1 MIVLSDYDDRF
12 TDKYTNQFDDLL
24 SFLPDD
30 FRRKSIFDYYQ
41 VAENQVY
48 LKHIIQALKILEYAG
63 THKQYAWNVIKTTR
77 AGYSTNSVL
86 SALMMD
92 KTILIVEPT
101 NKILYETVGQIMNL
115 YIKITGDDSKRVR
128 QIPSNRDGC
137 SIVVEKMEK
146 NPNFDVLP
154 MINAGRCGD
163 CKGIGSFESGIFLPK
178 ATPDTCT
185 VKTMMKEKKILK
197 DDYRPDVIAITYDKL
212 LTLGMGQRGE
222 FFNDMISN
230 VDVVIFDELGHYLS
244 KTTNGVT
251 IKETRSTEDSSTS
264 KKIYEKI
271 KLLKLYMEK
280 IEDDATRYLINDLI
294 ENYIEPWIEKTVEL
308 AFNMNE
314 YPRFLK
320 NSLSEE
326 FVAVRYE
333 KGGKTTYKSMLKHEA
348 VKEKF
353 GEFYECFED
362 LIDEENSDLVI
373 LLTQLIE
380 VMSFS
385 KYVVKKTSSIDFD
398 GMYDVHIEELQIV
411 ETTDELLDA
420 LEARFNE
427 RQITIL
433 TDATMPAYSFDVIK
447 KKKIIDVFF
456 GDPAKTNSQLLIAQ
470 DAHNKQMFSVW
481 KWFRDDEYREEIIH
495 KIRYVADMVGWNNI
509 VVWSPNKKIHE
520 DLVREFNKLNYR
532 VCDHQNENPMAIQF
546 TYYNSIMSRGVECNR
561 RVQIMLG
568 KASKPKGSFKHI
580 AYMQRVN
587 WNVFDDRELKK
598 LADDEE
604 ITIEEFKKLVN
615 EWNIKE
621 KNPYTGEYNYRH
633 NDVPEHLAEYFSLYS
648 DAIQKEKTHQDCWQA
663 GSRAKDAWAN
673 DRSILLCIGW
683 RDRDIFEMIKWGGV
697 RNIKYK
703 IYAGEVIKTIE
714 GQQTMITPPRVIKLR
729 WWEDDMIEDIIF
741 WLNDAELTPKTVGFD
756 IDLQAGI
763 LNMLM
768 YEKEI
773 TSDKIWTSM
782 NYNLQVGH
790 GDEDWRNGYF
800 LGSINAFR
808 KFNDFGIHTVCEEL
822 MDGAFRFTLS
832 NTPKPEMKEEINVSE
847 LEHILRTLKTAFII
861 KKDKITIRE
870 LANFNKNIKKEDIV
884 KSVSQINEFNLFNN
898 SSWRLEFNESRKEF
912 FIRKE
917 HTQSI
922 ENALLRNIHVKYGAD
937 FAKHIIMKEVLR
949 WYSDDNTLTIM
960 PFDIHEQH
968 RDSLS
973 EKMICKKMLEMDSNN
988 DFNEFGVFCTIDK
1001 DKKKKDIKLLRNVAN
1016 I

>member
-1 MIVLSDYDDRF
+1 MSNYDDRF
-12 TDKYTNQFDDLL
+12 TNEYTEQFDELVAL
-24 SFLPDD
+24 LPDD
-30 FRRKSIFDYYQ
+30 SRRKSIFRYYEMP
-41 VAENQVY
+41 ENQVY
-48 LKHIIQALKILEYAG
+48 LKHIIQALKILDYAK

-77 AGYSTNSVL
+77 AGYTTNSVL
-86 SALMMD
+86 SALMMN
-92 KTILIVEPT
+92 KTVLIVEPT
-101 NKILYETVGQIMNL
+101 NKILYETIGQIMNL
-115 YIKITGDDSKRVR
+115 YIKITGDDTKKVR

-137 SIVVEKMEK
+137 SIVVDKMEN

-154 MINAGRCGD
+154 MITAGRCAN
-163 CKGIGSFESGIFLPK
+163 CKGIETFPNEVFLPK
-178 ATPDTCT
+178 ATPTICT
-185 VKTMMKEKKILK
+185 VKTMMNEKRILK
-197 DDYRPDVIAITYDKL
+197 KDYKPDIIAITYDKL

-222 FFNDMISN
+222 FFNDLISN
-230 VDVVIFDELGHYLS
+230 VEVVIFDELGHYLS

-271 KLLKLYMEK
+271 NLLKLYTEK
-280 IEDDATRYLINDLI
+280 IEDVTARSMITDLI
-294 ENYIEPWIEKTVEL
+294 ENYIEPWSEKTVKKALE
-308 AFNMNE
+308 MKE

-320 NSLSEE
+320 NNLSEE
-326 FVAVRYE
+326 LVAVKYE
-333 KGGKTTYKSMLKHEA
+333 KDGKSTYKSILKHEA

-362 LIDEENSDLVI
+362 LINEENSDLVI

-385 KYVVKKTSSIDFD
+385 KYVVKKTSSLNFE
-398 GMYDVHIEELQIV
+398 GMYDVHVEELQIV

-420 LEARFNE
+420 LENRFNKK
-427 RQITIL
+427 QVTIL

-447 KKKIIDVFF
+447 KKKIIDVYF

-470 DAHNKQMFSVW
+470 DAQNKQMFSVW
-481 KWFRDDEYREEIIH
+481 KWFRDDEYREEVIH
-495 KIRYVADMVGWNNI
+495 KIRYVADMVGWDKV

-520 DLVREFNKLNYR
+520 DLMTEFKNLNYR
-532 VCDHQNENPMAIQF
+532 ICDHENENPMAIQF
-546 TYYNSIMSRGVECNR
+546 TYYNSIMARGVECNR

-598 LADDEE
+598 LADEKGF
-604 ITIEEFKKLVN
+604 TVEEFKNSVR

-621 KNPYTGEYNYRH
+621 KSPFSDEYVYRH
-633 NDVPEHLAEYFSLYS
+633 NDVPEQLLEYFSLYS

-683 RDRDIFEMIKWGGV
+683 RDRDIWEMIKWGGV

-714 GQQTMITPPRVIKLR
+714 GQQSMITPPRVIKLR
-729 WWEDDMIEDIIF
+729 WWEDEIIEDIIF
-741 WLNDAELTPKTVGFD
+741 WLNDAELIPKTVGFD

-763 LNMLM
+763 MNMLM
-768 YEKEI
+768 YEEEV
-773 TSDKIWTSM
+773 TSDVVWTSL
-782 NYNLQVGH
+782 NSNLQIGH

-808 KFNDFGIHTVCEEL
+808 KFNDFGIHTICEEL
-822 MDGAFRFTLS
+822 MDGAFKFTLS

-861 KKDKITIRE
+861 KKDKVTIRD
-870 LANFNKNIKKEDIV
+870 LTNFNKNINRKDII
-884 KSVSQINEFNLFNN
+884 KSIMQIDEFNLFNN
-898 SSWRLEFNESRKEF
+898 SSWMLEFNNKRKEF
-912 FIRKE
+912 YIKKE
-917 HTQSI
+917 HMQSV
-922 ENALLRNIHVKYGAD
+922 ENALLRNIYTKYGAD

-949 WYSDDNTLTIM
+949 WYSEDNTLTIM
-960 PFDIHEQH
+960 PFEIHEHH
-968 RDSLS
+968 RDKLS
-973 EKMICKKMLEMDSNN
+973 EKMICKKMLEMDSAN
-988 DFNEFGVFCTIDK
+988 DFTDFGVFCTIDK
-1001 DKKKKDIKLLRNVAN
+1001 DKDGKEIKLLRNVAN

>member
-1 MIVLSDYDDRF
+1 MIVLSDYDNRF
-12 TDKYTNQFDDLL
+12 TNKYTDQFDELT

-30 FRRKSIFDYYQ
+30 FRRDSIYNYYQ
-41 VAENQVY
+41 VSENQVY

-86 SALMMD
+86 SALMTD

-115 YIKITGDDSKRVR
+115 YIKITGDDSKKVR

-154 MINAGRCGD
+154 MITAGRCGD

-178 ATPDTCT
+178 ATSDTCT
-185 VKTMMKEKKILK
+185 VKTMMKEKKVLK
-197 DDYRPDVIAITYDKL
+197 NDYKPDVIAITYDKL
-212 LTLGMGQRGE
+212 LTLGTGQRGE
-222 FFNDMISN
+222 FFNDLILN

-244 KTTNGVT
+244 KTTNGIT
-251 IKETRSTEDSSTS
+251 IKETRNTENSSTS
-264 KKIYEKI
+264 KKIYEKV
-271 KLLKLYMEK
+271 KLLKLYSEQ
-280 IEDDATRYLINDLI
+280 IEDDMTRHIINDLI
-294 ENYIEPWIEKTVEL
+294 ENYVEPWIEKTVEL
-308 AFNMNE
+308 AFDMKV
-314 YPRFLK
+314 YPKFLK
-320 NSLSEE
+320 NSLAEE
-326 FVAVRYE
+326 FVAVKYE
-333 KGGKTTYKSMLKHEA
+333 KGGKTTYKSLLKHEA

-353 GEFYECFED
+353 GEFYECFEE
-362 LIDEENSDLVI
+362 LINEENADLVI

-385 KYVVKKTSSIDFD
+385 KYVVKKTTSIDFD
-398 GMYDVHIEELQIV
+398 GMNDVHVEEIQIV

-427 RQITIL
+427 GQITIL

-447 KKKIIDVFF
+447 RKKIIDVYF

-481 KWFRDDEYREEIIH
+481 KWFRDDEYRDEIIH

-520 DLVREFNKLNYR
+520 DLVCEFNKLNYR

-546 TYYNSIMSRGVECNR
+546 TYYNSIMARGVECNR

-598 LADDEE
+598 LADDEG
-604 ITIEEFKKLVN
+604 ITIEEFKQLVN

-621 KNPYTGEYNYRH
+621 KNPYSGDYNYRH
-633 NDVPEHLAEYFSLYS
+633 DDIPEHLAEYFTLYS

-729 WWEDDMIEDIIF
+729 WWDDEIVEDIIF
-741 WLNDAELTPKTVGFD
+741 WLNDAELVPKTVGFD

-773 TSDKIWTSM
+773 TSDNIWSSM

-822 MDGAFRFTLS
+822 MDGAFRFSLS
-832 NTPKPEMKEEINVSE
+832 ETPKPEIKEEISVSE
-847 LEHILRTLKTAFII
+847 LELILRTLKTAFII
-861 KKDKITIRE
+861 KKNKITIRE
-870 LANFNKNIKKEDIV
+870 ISNFNKNIKKKDII
-884 KSVSQINEFNLFNN
+884 KSISQIDEFNLFNN
-898 SSWRLEFNESRKEF
+898 SSWKLEFNESRKEF

-917 HTQSI
+917 HIQSI

-949 WYSDDNTLTIM
+949 WYSDDESLTIM

-973 EKMICKKMLEMDSNN
+973 ENMICRKMLEMDSNN